1 MGYATQVETEGGV
14 LHPIGASLYGTCN
27 ARASDAEKVVYLPNF
42 DTLLTGVMVQVK
54 FTNGNTAANPTLNVN
69 STGAHPIYL
78 KGTSVPGTTEETSW
92 AAQTVIPFTFDGNYW
107 RITGTGNMATLAAN
121 LRTEMAAASATAAAN
136 LKTAMTK
143 IAPEYSAS
151 STYDYGDVV
160 YYEGSFYRCISDI
173 TTAEAWDATHWTAV
187 ILENNT
193 EGVKKIQANDTLVG
207 QASVATVTY
216 TQATVTSEVP
226 TATIDVLAYE
236 LVTTENQTFRYS
248 GTDWYILV
256 GGQMDRVVQLA
267 TYGIT
272 VTYPEGVSVAAGDEV
287 STTYTAGVRPFMS
300 NLTYPEYPYRA
311 RIPITGVK
319 ATMVPQVFFAEPQ
332 AILGMF
338 APVAETYDGGVYI
351 WSTNVPDES
360 FTIPVIICWG

>member
-1 MGYATQVETEGGV
+1 MGYATQIETEGGA
-14 LHPIGASLYGTCN
+14 LHPIAASLYGTCSVGEN
-27 ARASDAEKVVYLPNF
+27 QVEKTVNLPNF
-42 DTLLTGVMVQVK
+42 DTLLPGVMVQVK

-69 STGAHPIYL
+69 ATGAKQIFL
-78 KGTSVPGTTEETSW
+78 NRTSAPGVTEETSW
-92 AAQTVIPFTFDGNYW
+92 AAQTIVTFVYDGQYW
-107 RITGTGNMATLAAN
+107 RIAGTGNMAILAAN
-121 LRTEMAAASATAAAN
+121 IRSELATASATATAN

-143 IAPEYSAS
+143 IAPEYSAE

-173 TTAEAWDATHWTAV
+173 TTAEAWDAIHWNAV
-187 ILENNT
+187 VLETNT

-207 QASVATVTY
+207 QKSVATVTY
-216 TQATVTSEVP
+216 TQATVTSDVP

-236 LVTTENQTFRYS
+236 QVTTESQTFRYS

-256 GGQMDRVVQLA
+256 GGQMDHVISLA

-272 VTYPEGVSVAAGDEV
+272 VTYPDGVSVTAGDEIA
-287 STTYTAGVRPFMS
+287 TTYTAGVNPFMS
-300 NLTYPEYPYRA
+300 NYIYPEYPYRA
-311 RIPITGVK
+311 EVPILGVK

-351 WSTNVPDES
+351 WATNVPDES
-360 FTIPVIICWG
+360 FTIPTIICWG

>member
-1 MGYATQVETEGGV
+1 MGYATQIETEGGA
-14 LHPIGASLYGTCN
+14 LHPIAASLYGVCSVGANQVGKTVN
-27 ARASDAEKVVYLPNF
+27 LPNF
-42 DTLLTGVMVQVK
+42 DTLLPGVMVQVK
-54 FTNGNTAANPTLNVN
+54 FTNGNTATNPTMNVN
-69 STGAHPIYL
+69 TTGAYPIYL
-78 KGTSVPGTTEETSW
+78 KGTSAPGVTEETSW
-92 AAQTVIPFTFDGNYW
+92 AAQTIVTFVFDGQYW

-121 LRTEMAAASATAAAN
+121 IRAELAAASATAVAN

-143 IAPEYSAS
+143 IAPEYSTE
-151 STYDYGDVV
+151 STYVYGDVV

-173 TTAEAWDATHWTAV
+173 TTAEAWDATHWNAV
-187 ILENNT
+187 VLETNT
-193 EGVKKIQANDTLVG
+193 EGVKKIQANNTLVG
-207 QASVATVTY
+207 QKSVATVTY

-236 LVTTENQTFRYS
+236 QVTTENQAFRYS

-256 GGQMDRVVQLA
+256 GGQMDHAIQLA

-272 VTYPEGVSVAAGDEV
+272 VTYPDGVSAVAGDEIA
-287 STTYTAGVRPFMS
+287 TTYTAGVNPFMS
-300 NLTYPEYPYRA
+300 NYIYPEYPYRA
-311 RIPITGVK
+311 EVPILGVK

-351 WSTNVPDES
+351 WATNVPDES
-360 FTIPVIICWG
+360 FRIPVIICWG